1 MATLKCLIIDSMHE
15 SIFGMLTEIG
25 VSYDYRPTIKREE
38 IKSILANYD
47 GLMVRSKTIIDRD
60 LLGEQPSLKF
70 IARAGA
76 GIDNLE
82 ENYILEKGIAI
93 VHAAEG
99 NRDAVAEYTVGA
111 LLSLMR
117 NIPRADK
124 EVRSMIW
131 EREGN
136 RGEEIMGKTV
146 GLIGYG
152 NMGQSFARRLK
163 GFECKVLAYDKYK
176 TNFSDSCAIESTMED
191 LHREADILSLHIPL
205 TAETRAIVDQQYL
218 NRFRKKLIL
227 VNTSRGEIVPFES
240 IVQGFA
246 TNKLRG
252 SVLDVLENE
261 KLSTLTEPQMAAFNS
276 LKVRTD
282 VIFTPHI
289 AGWTYESHIK
299 INVALTEKIKALKLK

>member
-1 MATLKCLIIDSMHE
+1 MAAFRCLIIDSMHE
-15 SIFGMLTEIG
+15 SIFDMLKAID
-25 VSYDYRPTIKREE
+25 VSNDYRPTISRDE
-38 IKSILANYD
+38 IKTIIGNYD

-60 LLGEQPSLKF
+60 LLGENPSLKF

-76 GIDNLE
+76 GIDNLDE
-82 ENYILEKGIAI
+82 KYILEKGIAI

-99 NRDAVAEYTVGA
+99 NRDAVGEYTLGA

-117 NIPRADK
+117 NIPKADK
-124 EVRSMIW
+124 EVRAMIW

-136 RGEEIMGKTV
+136 RGEEIMGKTI

-152 NMGQSFARRLK
+152 NMGQAFARRLK

-176 TNFSDSCAIESTMED
+176 TNFSDSYATESTMDE

-205 TAETRAIVDQQYL
+205 TAETRSMVDQHYL
-218 NRFRKKLIL
+218 NRFHKNIIL
-227 VNTSRGEIVPFES
+227 VNSSRGEIVPLDS

-246 TNKLRG
+246 IKKLRG
-252 SVLDVLENE
+252 AVLDVLENE
-261 KLSTLTEPQMAAFNS
+261 KLSTFTPRQAEAFNS
-276 LKVRTD
+276 LKGRTD

-289 AGWTYESHIK
+289 AGWTFESHIK